1 MSNQAWK
8 TSVEIDEV
16 ENALYVRVIEDGVV
30 NIRAF
35 KSLIEAKSFAK
46 SERARLVLDAPIR
59 P

>member
-35 KSLIEAKSFAK
+35 KSLTEAKSFAK
-46 SERARLVLDAPIR
+46 SERARLVLDTPIR